1 MALLEAAYHQ
11 ASNFLNATAQNVI
24 SSSSNLAL
32 NMFRSILP
40 LLIASISLTDADYL
54 ASRENAC
61 SSSSMVPD
69 YFQTTPQILAGKD
82 FLLCPQLLS

>member
-1 MALLEAAYHQ
+1 MALLEDAYHQ
-11 ASNFLNATAQNVI
+11 ASNFLNATAQSVI

-40 LLIASISLTDADYL
+40 LLIASISLTDAEYL
-54 ASRENAC
+54 ANREKAC

-69 YFQTTPQILAGKD
+69 YFQTTPQIFAGRD
-82 FLLCPQLLS
+82 FLRSPQRFS